1 MNIKSGFNSNLDS
14 GEAGEDGANLV
25 ENKNKEAEAGSII
38 QRDAE
43 RIHKQGNEKKATHME
58 NFAY

>member
-43 RIHKQGNEKKATHME
+43 RIHK
-58 NFAY
+58 